1 MESREPFPSGDAG
14 GPEDDEAYEAQLTAL
29 ARVITHVGPDVLG
42 VQEVG
47 DPHAL
52 ADLAE
57 RIEGEWHTEVSE
69 YSDTRGIRVGFMSRL
84 DLDDVEHVL
93 DFPEALVPIQVDDQG
108 TAASRMG
115 RGALRV
121 RLSDGGHEVDLL
133 PCHTKSKL
141 LTFPGGR
148 FSLHDEAERARFGA
162 YALYRRSAEAVT
174 LRDYVDRLL
183 DGRGQRA
190 RPRASRRSQRRAAGR
205 DHPDSAWPAGL

>member
-1 MESREPFPSGDAG
+1 
-14 GPEDDEAYEAQLTAL
+14 
-29 ARVITHVGPDVLG
+29 
-42 VQEVG
+42 
-47 DPHAL
+47 
-52 ADLAE
+52 
-57 RIEGEWHTEVSE
+57 
-69 YSDTRGIRVGFMSRL
+69 MSRL

-205 DHPDSAWPAGL
+205 DHPDPAWPAGL